1 MSNPA
6 YLIDGHLEKKV
17 IQQICPG
24 AIVRILQCNGRDV
37 SLQAIANR
45 VASHCRLFH
54 GKYYPIIVI
63 IDRENRTQLAADIV
77 YDLLSLIRA
86 SGVEDEL
93 IVAVADRNI
102 ENWILGDIESIKKS
116 YPGINLSTKSSSDGF
131 NGKSRL
137 KRLIEN
143 YHETTIGVELLTK
156 CRPSVMRRS
165 PSFDFFF
172 KQTMELNC
180 QWLGR

>member
-54 GKYYPIIVI
+54 GK
-63 IDRENRTQLAADIV
+63 
-77 YDLLSLIRA
+77 
-86 SGVEDEL
+86 
-93 IVAVADRNI
+93 
-102 ENWILGDIESIKKS
+102 
-116 YPGINLSTKSSSDGF
+116 
-131 NGKSRL
+131 
-137 KRLIEN
+137 
-143 YHETTIGVELLTK
+143 
-156 CRPSVMRRS
+156 
-165 PSFDFFF
+165 
-172 KQTMELNC
+172 
-180 QWLGR
+180 